1 MAHND
6 PLLQILILL
15 TASVCVVA
23 AVRKLALRMFKQKA
37 DSAGKK

>member
-1 MAHND
+1 MLAGNELPLTLSSSDVMHND

-23 AVRKLALRMFKQKA
+23 GVRKL
-37 DSAGKK
+37 